1 MSIYTAHEVLER
13 LKEGNR
19 RYCSAEEQID
29 TSPVLRTRACE
40 GQSPYAV
47 ILSCSDSRV
56 IPEAIFDADLGD
68 LFVIRVA
75 GNVVDSHQAAS
86 ILYAAEHLHVPLVL
100 VLAHT
105 QCGAVAAALGHNSAG
120 LVRSITDE
128 IEKAIGT
135 ETDARCASCLNA
147 LHSRNKII
155 DFLHNDLPDLPVY
168 AALYH
173 LDDGH
178 VEFLDTP
185 RDY

>member
-1 MSIYTAHEVLER
+1 MSVCSVQEALER

-29 TSPVLRTRACE
+29 TSPALRTRACE

-56 IPEAIFDADLGD
+56 IPEAVFDANLGD

-75 GNVVDSHQAAS
+75 GNVVDSNQAAS
-86 ILYAAEHLHVPLVL
+86 ILYAAEHLHSALVL

-120 LVRSITDE
+120 LIRSITDE

-135 ETDARCASCLNA
+135 ESDAKRASCLNA
-147 LHSRNKII
+147 LHSRDKVIEL
-155 DFLHNDLPDLPVY
+155 LHDDLPDLPVY
-168 AALYH
+168 AAIYH

-178 VEFLDTP
+178 VEFLEP
-185 RDY
+185 SK